1 MPYTNKCPISFEPLT
16 KENALL
22 IKVPK
27 QNEKQKDIY
36 FYIGDE
42 ETLRKLSS
50 CPLSR
55 RKGHYYALKLS
66 SKISVSHE
74 NVTNEDL
81 VSKLLKS
88 NDNNTLIDDN
98 DVLAKIDTEN
108 KFNWQ
113 LRSFKEN
120 ITNNPSE
127 TNIQELLTFIDHG
140 TNENRTAPAHRLLP
154 NRQFISEYKAN
165 FLRHPA
171 PRLRILD
178 VFFRRDNM
186 ATYNQTLNEIISN
199 SLKEEHDLLFLFNT
213 YRLISEIESS
223 RIKIAFQNAVY
234 VQLTRYI
241 AGLLV
246 TTNTMSLIVNL
257 LDESFSSIGLGV
269 FYILF
274 INSAQNSLER
284 LLRENKKPDA
294 QAIFH
299 AIFIDSMI
307 QLTNPARI
315 YDISKSAVSN
325 AYEFVKSNLSF
336 FSNKWLKSEPVQYEL
351 PPDLAN
357 VYSQLNR

>member
-16 KENALL
+16 EENALL

-27 QNEKQKDIY
+27 QNKEEKDIY
-36 FYIGDE
+36 FYISDE

-55 RKGHYYALKLS
+55 RKGYYYALKLS
-66 SKISVSHE
+66 SKIELSHE
-74 NVTNEDL
+74 NVTREDL
-81 VSKLLKS
+81 VSKLLTS
-88 NDNNTLIDDN
+88 NDINTLIDDN
-98 DVLAKIDTEN
+98 EVLAKIDTEN

-113 LRSFKEN
+113 LRSFKGE
-120 ITNNPSE
+120 ITNNPLG
-127 TNIQELLTFIDHG
+127 TQIQALEQTV
-140 TNENRTAPAHRLLP
+140 PALRLLP
-154 NRQFISEYKAN
+154 NRQFISEYKTN
-165 FLRHPA
+165 FLRHPP
-171 PRLRILD
+171 PRERTLD
-178 VFFRRDNM
+178 FFWPGDM
-186 ATYNQTLNEIISN
+186 ATYYQTLNEIISN

-269 FYILF
+269 FNILF

-284 LLRENKKPDA
+284 LLRKNKKPDA
-294 QAIFH
+294 QSIFH

-307 QLTNPARI
+307 QLTNPLGI
-315 YDISKSAVSN
+315 YEIGKKAVSN

-357 VYSQLNR
+357 VYSYLNR